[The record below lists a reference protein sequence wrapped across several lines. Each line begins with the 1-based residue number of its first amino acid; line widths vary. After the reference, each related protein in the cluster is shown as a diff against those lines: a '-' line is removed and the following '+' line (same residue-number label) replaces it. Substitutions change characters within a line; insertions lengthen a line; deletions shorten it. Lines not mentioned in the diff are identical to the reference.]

1 MFNLREVRTL
11 MTEAL
16 RVANEVDQGAS
27 PEMHI
32 DLKQIR
38 DLLDGALERIDG
50 AMDPDPV
57 WPGLAARA

>member
-1 MFNLREVRTL
+1 MSKLCEARSL

-16 RVANEVDQGAS
+16 RVANDVDQGAQ
-27 PEMHI
+27 PELHVGLEHI
-32 DLKQIR
+32 KN
-38 DLLDGALERIDG
+38 LLDCALGRIDG

>member
-1 MFNLREVRTL
+1 MSKLDGVRSL

-16 RVANEVDQGAS
+16 QAANDADQGA
-27 PEMHI
+27 PPKLHAGLE
-32 DLKQIR
+32 QIR
-38 DLLDGALERIDG
+38 GLLDSAVERIDG

>member
-27 PEMHI
+27 PELHT

-57 WPGLAARA
+57 WPGLAARP

>member
-27 PEMHI
+27 PELHT